1 MQKTT
6 LFKNGGSQAVR
17 LPKEFRLDGTE
28 VFIKKVPEGIL
39 LIPKEKHS
47 AIIWQEWADN
57 LASFDEPL
65 EIERGGPPQER
76 DGMDEIFS

>member
-17 LPKEFRLDGTE
+17 LPKDFRLEGTE
-28 VFIKKVPEGIL
+28 VYIKKVSEGIL
-39 LIPKEKHS
+39 LIPKEKHV

-57 LASFDEPL
+57 LAQFDEPL
-65 EIERGGPPQER
+65 EIERGGSPQER
-76 DGMDEIFS
+76 DKLDEIFP